1 MMNRWADFK
10 EFINYIVELIED
22 FPNYIKNVII
32 CYALQGT
39 RLYAT
44 TLYEISKHTSQK
56 EMDVYFKMNKK

>member
-10 EFINYIVELIED
+10 EFISYIVELIED

-44 TLYEISKHTSQK
+44 TLYVLPKITTKVPIST
-56 EMDVYFKMNKK
+56 

>member
-1 MMNRWADFK
+1 MNRWANFE
-10 EFINYIVELIED
+10 EFISYIVELIED

-32 CYALQGT
+32 CYTLQGT